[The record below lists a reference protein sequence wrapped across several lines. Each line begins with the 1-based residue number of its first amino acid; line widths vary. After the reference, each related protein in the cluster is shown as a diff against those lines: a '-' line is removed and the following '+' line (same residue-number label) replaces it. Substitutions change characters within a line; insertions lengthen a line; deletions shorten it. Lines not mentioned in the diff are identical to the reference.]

1 MRIHSCSEN
10 LCIFAPLILHHT
22 SACSAREQ
30 TADHPDNNGI
40 SYCCINSAKSP
51 KEKTSRT
58 TQVNVRKALSC
69 GWDNASDGFAFIPEI
84 ARVAQHVQWYP
95 PHCSAWTM
103 FSVQTHYR
111 KCKRLTECHS
121 QGYCL
126 YPLLAVHLHGADQ
139 AVKHNLPQK
148 NKKTQPAAIF
158 RPGSLHRQGIATE
171 ISKDLRC
178 KWVAQISFSLL
189 MIS

>member
-10 LCIFAPLILHHT
+10 LCISTPLILHDT

-40 SYCCINSAKSP
+40 SYCC
-51 KEKTSRT
+51 KEPQRENLSNNTSECQKVAGEIM
-58 TQVNVRKALSC
+58 QVMVLPSSQLRLHNMY
-69 GWDNASDGFAFIPEI
+69 SDT
-84 ARVAQHVQWYP
+84 P
-95 PHCSAWTM
+95 PPRCSAWTM
-103 FSVQTHYR
+103 FSVHAHYR
-111 KCKRLTECHS
+111 KCKRLTEFHS

-139 AVKHNLPQK
+139 ALKHNLPQK
-148 NKKTQPAAIF
+148 KTTQPAAIF
-158 RPGSLHRQGIATE
+158 KPGSLHRQGIATE
-171 ISKDLRC
+171 ISKDLQC

>member
-1 MRIHSCSEN
+1 MIPLLAQLENKLRI
-10 LCIFAPLILHHT
+10 ILT
-22 SACSAREQ
+22 TMAFP
-30 TADHPDNNGI
+30 TA
-40 SYCCINSAKSP
+40 AKSP
-51 KEKTSRT
+51 KEKTSQT

-69 GWDNASDGFAFIPEI
+69 GWDNASDGFAFIP
-84 ARVAQHVQWYP
+84 AQVAQHVQWYP
-95 PHCSAWTM
+95 PRCSAWTM
-103 FSVQTHYR
+103 FSVHAHYR

-139 AVKHNLPQK
+139 ALKHNLPQK
-148 NKKTQPAAIF
+148 KTTQPAAIF
-158 RPGSLHRQGIATE
+158 KPGSLHHQGIATE
-171 ISKDLRC
+171 ISKDLQC